1 MTDNA
6 EGPEMIWS
14 LSIHTHAVK
23 LARFGSENPADRLTR
38 SASVKESEA
47 GEPEFES
54 RLVFPHDQIPAR
66 RSELDGIDFPPNSE
80 KTLIA
85 LIENPRRNATLQPI
99 GRTRPR

>member
-14 LSIHTHAVK
+14 LSVNAHAAK
-23 LARFGSENPADRLTR
+23 LGHFDIENPADRLTR

-54 RLVFPHDQIPAR
+54 RLVVPHDQIPAR

-85 LIENPRRNATLQPI
+85 LIENTRRNATL
-99 GRTRPR
+99 